1 MNARNEKKA
10 EKRTSNKDAKIANNV
25 EYNRSY
31 GRYWWISWPDLEN
44 IRQHHILELVFM
56 IKLLHWIVLNYLRV
70 V

>member
-31 GRYWWISWPDLEN
+31 GRY
-44 IRQHHILELVFM
+44 
-56 IKLLHWIVLNYLRV
+56 
-70 V
+70 